1 MDNPH
6 ALTEEEARHLHD
18 LAFGGL
24 MQKRLPD
31 HVRSSL
37 LDRGLIDMRVGG
49 EVIVGNGYNA
59 LKSHKGSHR

>member
-6 ALTEEEARHLHD
+6 ALTEEEAWHLND

-31 HVRSSL
+31 HVRDSL
-37 LDRGLIDMRVGG
+37 LGRGLIDMRIGG
-49 EVIVGNGYNA
+49 EVIVSSGYNA
-59 LKSHKGSHR
+59 LKSHKGSQR